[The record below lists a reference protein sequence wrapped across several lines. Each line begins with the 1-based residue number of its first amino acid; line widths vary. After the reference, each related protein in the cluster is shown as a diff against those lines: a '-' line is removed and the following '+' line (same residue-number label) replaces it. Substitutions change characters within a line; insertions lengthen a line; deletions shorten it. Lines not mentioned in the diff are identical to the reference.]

1 MHNVAHF
8 TNGRLSTVL
17 ARLKSDLEP
26 KECFTQQVDRLPFCM
41 SALSADVL
49 RALEK
54 ISFEK
59 LSELQKFILVAL
71 MEPKLAAAR
80 PREFAAAI
88 RRLYWGRDT
97 PNTRKSLSR
106 ALQRLE
112 QRGYIMR
119 LGRRWQLTHSDPL
132 DNGVMMAF
140 LAWDQRRELYIKFG
154 FQGALR
160 LLKTESADPEKE
172 TEKQSVSQIE
182 QVLEAPQKE
191 RPGVKNPL
199 DP

>member
-1 MHNVAHF
+1 MNW
-8 TNGRLSTVL
+8 LLVL
-17 ARLKSDLEP
+17 ICL
-26 KECFTQQVDRLPFCM
+26 V
-41 SALSADVL
+41 
-49 RALEK
+49 RAVEK
-54 ISFEK
+54 FSFPENFSFQK

-71 MEPKLAAAR
+71 MEPKFATAR

-119 LGRRWQLTHSDPL
+119 LDRHWQLTGSDPF
-132 DNGVMMAF
+132 DTKHNGLGMAF
-140 LAWDQRRELYIKFG
+140 LAWAQRMELYVQKMG

-160 LLKTESADPEKE
+160 L
-172 TEKQSVSQIE
+172 
-182 QVLEAPQKE
+182 
-191 RPGVKNPL
+191 
-199 DP
+199 

>member
-1 MHNVAHF
+1 
-8 TNGRLSTVL
+8 
-17 ARLKSDLEP
+17 
-26 KECFTQQVDRLPFCM
+26 M
-41 SALSADVL
+41 SVLSADVV

-71 MEPKLAAAR
+71 MEPRYAAAR

-88 RRLYWGRDT
+88 RRLYWGRDS

-119 LGRRWQLTHSDPL
+119 LDRHWQLTGSDPF
-132 DNGVMMAF
+132 DIKHNGLGMAF
-140 LAWDQRRELYIKFG
+140 LAWAQRIELYARIG

-160 LLKTESADPEKE
+160 FVRKTTSAAPAQKEIKNESL
-172 TEKQSVSQIE
+172 SQIE
-182 QVLEAPQKE
+182 QVLQAPQKE
-191 RPGVKNPL
+191 RPGERAPL
-199 DP
+199 DLD

>member
-1 MHNVAHF
+1 
-8 TNGRLSTVL
+8 
-17 ARLKSDLEP
+17 
-26 KECFTQQVDRLPFCM
+26 
-41 SALSADVL
+41 VL

-71 MEPKLAAAR
+71 MEPRYAAAR

-88 RRLYWGRDT
+88 RRLYWCRDT

-119 LGRRWQLTHSDPL
+119 LDRHWQLTDSDPSN
-132 DNGVMMAF
+132 NGAIVAIMAW
-140 LAWDQRRELYIKFG
+140 AQRRELYATKMG

-160 LLKTESADPEKE
+160 LLQKTTTADPEKE
-172 TEKQSVSQIE
+172 TQKQSLSQME
-182 QVLEAPQKE
+182 QVLQAPQKE
-191 RPGVKNPL
+191 RPGVKTPL
-199 DP
+199 DLD

>member
-1 MHNVAHF
+1 MHW
-8 TNGRLSTVL
+8 LLVL
-17 ARLKSDLEP
+17 ICL
-26 KECFTQQVDRLPFCM
+26 V
-41 SALSADVL
+41 
-49 RALEK
+49 RAVEK
-54 ISFEK
+54 FSFPENFSFEK

-71 MEPKLAAAR
+71 MEPKFATAR

-119 LGRRWQLTHSDPL
+119 LDRHWQLTHSNPF
-132 DNGVMMAF
+132 DNGVVMAF
-140 LAWDQRRELYIKFG
+140 MAWAQHRELYATKMG

-160 LLKTESADPEKE
+160 LLQKTTTTDPEKE
-172 TEKQSVSQIE
+172 TQKQSLSQIE
-182 QVLEAPQKE
+182 QALQAQHKE
-191 RPGVKNPL
+191 RPGVRTPL
-199 DP
+199 DPD

>member
-1 MHNVAHF
+1 
-8 TNGRLSTVL
+8 
-17 ARLKSDLEP
+17 
-26 KECFTQQVDRLPFCM
+26 M

-71 MEPKLAAAR
+71 MEPRYAAAG

-88 RRLYWGRDT
+88 RRLYWGRDS

-112 QRGYIMR
+112 RRGYIIR
-119 LGRRWQLTHSDPL
+119 VDRHWQLTGSDPF
-132 DNGVMMAF
+132 DTKHNGLGMAF
-140 LAWDQRRELYIKFG
+140 LAWAQRIELYVHKMG

-160 LLKTESADPEKE
+160 LLKKPTSANPAQKE
-172 TEKQSVSQIE
+172 TQTHTVSQIE
-182 QVLEAPQKE
+182 QVLQAPQKE
-191 RPGVKNPL
+191 RPGVKTPL
-199 DP
+199 DPL

>member
-1 MHNVAHF
+1 
-8 TNGRLSTVL
+8 
-17 ARLKSDLEP
+17 
-26 KECFTQQVDRLPFCM
+26 M
-41 SALSADVL
+41 SALRADVL

-71 MEPKLAAAR
+71 MEPRYAAAR

-97 PNTRKSLSR
+97 PSTRKSLSR

-119 LGRRWQLTHSDPL
+119 LDRHWQLTDSDASN
-132 DNGVMMAF
+132 DGVMMAF
-140 LAWDQRRELYIKFG
+140 LA
-154 FQGALR
+154 
-160 LLKTESADPEKE
+160 
-172 TEKQSVSQIE
+172 
-182 QVLEAPQKE
+182 
-191 RPGVKNPL
+191 
-199 DP
+199 